1 MKRFF
6 FCAAM
11 IAAMSLAF
19 VSCGGKNNGGPKF
32 NTGNAPASIVKIAT
46 DMHNSLVSQ
55 NQEGAT
61 YEGLEIIG
69 HDIVMTLTIDEGR
82 MNGMTLSEAMQAQG
96 MSIYDYQKYI
106 KDALLYMLKSYPGV
120 DTDVRAMKS
129 EQYNIVANYVGS
141 KSGEKIQVRIEYY
154 EL

>member
-11 IAAMSLAF
+11 IAAMSVTF
-19 VSCGGKNNGGPKF
+19 VSCGSKNSGPKF
-32 NTGNAPASIVKIAT
+32 NTGNAPESIVKIAK

-61 YEGLEIIG
+61 YEGLEIID
-69 HDIVMTLTIDEGR
+69 HDITMTLTIDESK
-82 MNGMTLSEAMQAQG
+82 MNGMTILEAIQAQG

-106 KDALLYMLKSYPGV
+106 KDALVYMIKSYPGA
-120 DTDVRAMKS
+120 DTDVKAMQS
-129 EQYNIVANYVGS
+129 ERYNIVAKYIGS
-141 KSGEKIQVRIEYY
+141 NSHEKIEVRIEYY